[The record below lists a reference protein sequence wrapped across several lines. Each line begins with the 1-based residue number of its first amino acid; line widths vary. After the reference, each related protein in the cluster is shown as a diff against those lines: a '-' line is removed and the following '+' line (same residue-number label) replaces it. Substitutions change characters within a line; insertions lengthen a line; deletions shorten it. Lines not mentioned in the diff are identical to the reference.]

1 MEQDRLE
8 QNKRFFSFLFFDRSF
23 VERVRVRA
31 RRRSISRRVLV
42 VLLKKQQQQWVT
54 Q

>member
-8 QNKRFFSFLFFDRSF
+8 QNKFFFFSFFLFFDRSI

-42 VLLKKQQQQWVT
+42 VLQKKQ
-54 Q
+54 